1 MFVPTPTWPTYLNSS
16 IMFDSRSS
24 STVDSWESSSSSQG
38 GSTPPPYLTSAW
50 PGPTTRQQIGTSSQ
64 GSVWDNNDYYDD
76 IFGREMETTNILE
89 EDGSNTHVQ
98 GFEAKL
104 QDNKPDL
111 LDSLV
116 MEDQMEKAKCRELKQ
131 LGAYSYQ
138 ASSLEIT
145 NLLKL
150 LHLQQ
155 TITVSAP
162 EGRAI
167 TRDQRVMNNNM
178 NHRDRVPFSC
188 YPSSGTVMSINHS
201 LVAQMKKQ
209 SAAGIH
215 LYSPSVLPS
224 KFKAP
229 PPHHPPAVPLVIN
242 NSAQSRAISPAAPQP
257 GSAAAVHLRVQE
269 AKWQFQ
275 RLEVERKKTEAALA
289 KQNPG
294 KRISSSN
301 SVQIPRLP
309 LNPSQLDKL
318 LVDSLREQARVL
330 TLLQRVE
337 TIKENLQ
344 TQDDLNALTMWK
356 QKILIVTTIRRKER
370 MNQKENGELLGDAL
384 AKMCLASRKTR
395 CVFKEFVSLE
405 PVSHN
410 LCVFIS
416 RTVLWSMMMMMKGKN

>member
-1 MFVPTPTWPTYLNSS
+1 MFVPTPTWPTYPSSS

-24 STVDSWESSSSSQG
+24 RSVDSWESSSSSQG

-50 PGPTTRQQIGTSSQ
+50 PGPTTRQQTGTSSQ

-89 EDGSNTHVQ
+89 EDGSHTHVP

-167 TRDQRVMNNNM
+167 TRDQKFMSNNM
-178 NHRDRVPFSC
+178 NHRDRAPFSC
-188 YPSSGTVMSINHS
+188 YPSSGTVTINRS

-229 PPHHPPAVPLVIN
+229 PPHHPPAVPLISKD
-242 NSAQSRAISPAAPQP
+242 SAQSRTTSPAAPQP
-257 GSAAAVHLRVQE
+257 GSAAEVHLRVQE

-309 LNPSQLDKL
+309 LNPSQLDKW
-318 LVDSLREQARVL
+318 LVDCLREQARVL
-330 TLLQRVE
+330 ALLQRVE
-337 TIKENLQ
+337 TINENFR
-344 TQDDLNALTMWK
+344 TQDSLNILAMWK
-356 QKILIVTTIRRKER
+356 QNILMVTALRRKER
-370 MNQKENGELLGDAL
+370 MNQEEKGELGDAL

-395 CVFKEFVSLE
+395 T
-405 PVSHN
+405 
-410 LCVFIS
+410 I
-416 RTVLWSMMMMMKGKN
+416 LWSMMMMKVKS